1 MVSNNI
7 DYAEFA
13 QKLYAG
19 CIFSDAWIDG
29 KERFSTSAVVLS
41 KHEIEKL
48 YESASAIA
56 RLYDELTDIV
66 WAHEELLDEYFHL
79 TEFQKLMWLA
89 SGGKW
94 HGIGRLDLFFL
105 EDGSVRA
112 CEMNSDT
119 PSGEPETVLLNS
131 MLAEHFPGL
140 TDPNVNFENAFLN
153 TLVRYHQ
160 LETGRDMSLRGM
172 NVGIVY
178 PSELPEDLSM
188 IRLYSNWLGNRG
200 ASVVLG
206 SPFNLKYKRSKK
218 QLTLMG
224 VPVDAVIRHYKTD
237 WWSER
242 ISVWEDCDFADSEP
256 LTEYLLD
263 TLTAIEERAASVFN
277 PFGAVISQNKLTLSF
292 FFDHID
298 LFSEKSKETIYKYL
312 PEAHAL
318 SRFVPDAGIR
328 EDWVLKSDYGCE
340 GDEVVIGR
348 NASEEI
354 WQKTLEL
361 AKHEHWIVQRYFESV
376 RIDGFEPNFGIYVLG
391 GIPNG
396 VFTRLAPKSTD
407 YHSICLPTY
416 VK

>member
-1 MVSNNI
+1 MQCNNI

-41 KHEIEKL
+41 NHEINQL
-48 YESASAIA
+48 FRSAADIA
-56 RLYDELTDIV
+56 RLYNELTDIV
-66 WAHEELLDEYFHL
+66 WENEGLLDEYFHL
-79 TEFQKLMWLA
+79 TDFQKLMWLA
-89 SGGKW
+89 SGGEW
-94 HGIGRLDLFFL
+94 HGIARLDLFFL
-105 EDGSVRA
+105 LDGSIRA

-119 PSGEPETVLLNS
+119 PSGEPETVLLNAVLS
-131 MLAEHFPGL
+131 EHFPGVS
-140 TDPNVNFENAFLN
+140 DPNVSFENSFLN
-153 TLVRYHQ
+153 TFALHHQ
-160 LETGRDMSLRGM
+160 LVTGRNAELNGLR
-172 NVGIVY
+172 VGIVY

-188 IRLYSNWLGNRG
+188 IRLYSNWLSKRG

-206 SPFNLKYKRSKK
+206 SPYNLKYKRSKK

-224 VPVDAVIRHYKTD
+224 MPVDAIIRHYKTD

-263 TLTAIEERAASVFN
+263 TLTAIEDRTASVFN
-277 PFGAVISQNKLTLSF
+277 PFGAVITQNKLSLSF
-292 FFDHID
+292 FFDHMD
-298 LFSEKSKETIYKYL
+298 LFSEESKEIIHKYL
-312 PEAHAL
+312 PEAHSL
-318 SRFVPDAGIR
+318 SQFVPGAESR
-328 EDWVLKSDYGCE
+328 CDWVLKSDYGCE

-348 NASEEI
+348 NTSEEI

-361 AKHEHWIVQRYFESV
+361 AKKDHWIAQRYFESV
-376 RIDGFEPNFGIYVLG
+376 RIDGYEPNFGIYVLG

-396 VFTRLAPKSTD
+396 VFTRLAKTSTD
-407 YHSICLPTY
+407 YHSICIPTY